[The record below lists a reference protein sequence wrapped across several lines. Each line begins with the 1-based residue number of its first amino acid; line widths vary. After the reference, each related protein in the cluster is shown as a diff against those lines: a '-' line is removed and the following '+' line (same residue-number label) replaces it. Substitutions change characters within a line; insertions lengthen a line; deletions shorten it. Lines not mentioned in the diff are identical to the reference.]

1 MKKIDRCR
9 VILIGMTLALFGAS
23 LFNIRLVWA
32 DDPTATVTL
41 TPTATYSFITNTP
54 TDVPPPSSTP
64 RPTET
69 ATVTPELVNSPQPS
83 DTAIASVQSTENGT
97 TSDSPTKKNQLTPF
111 ILILLGVIGGIFI
124 GTILLLILIFSKKRG
139 V

>member
-1 MKKIDRCR
+1 MKKIDHYR
-9 VILIGMTLALFGAS
+9 VILIGMILALLGAS
-23 LFNIRLVWA
+23 LFNVRQVRA
-32 DDPTATVTL
+32 VDPTATLTL

-69 ATVTPELVNSPQPS
+69 ATATPELVNSPQPS
-83 DTAIASVQSTENGT
+83 DTAIATVQSTENET
-97 TSDSPTKKNQLTPF
+97 TAENATQKKPLSPF

-139 V
+139 A